1 MHRPNKEKAVS
12 KKTIP
17 VLLVLGLLA
26 QLQAAEKAGPKVF
39 ISVDMEG
46 IWGVVHGDQTSSTGH
61 DYGAARKWMAEDVN
75 AVIEGLLDAGASEIV
90 VNDSHG
96 SMRNILASD
105 LHPKAILISGSP
117 KPLSMM
123 QGIDDSFDACIFIGY
138 HAKAGTASATLD
150 HTISSS
156 TVRSIRINGQE
167 HPELGINA
175 AIAGHYNLPVIML
188 SGDAETC
195 SQAKSILGDEIV
207 TVAVKEATG
216 RYAAKLLPRDE
227 ARSRLRAGANEALLK
242 RAKIVPFRLTA
253 PFQFEL
259 EFHNSG
265 QAEMPS
271 LVPRVKRTGAR
282 SIAFSADDFIA
293 GFKLLR
299 ALIALA
305 ANQ

>member
-1 MHRPNKEKAVS
+1 ML
-12 KKTIP
+12 KKSILMMMI
-17 VLLVLGLLA
+17 VGLLA
-26 QLQAAEKAGPKVF
+26 PLGTAQKAGLRIF

-46 IWGVVHGDQTSSTGH
+46 IWGVVHGDQTSAQGH
-61 DYGAARKWMAEDVN
+61 DYGTARKWMAEDVN

-96 SMRNILASD
+96 SMRNILAGD
-105 LHPKAILISGSP
+105 LHPKATLISGSP

-123 QGIDDSFDACIFIGY
+123 QGIDASFDACIFIGY
-138 HAKAGTASATLD
+138 HARAGTAAATLD
-150 HTISSS
+150 HTISGS
-156 TVRSIRINGQE
+156 TIRSIQINGREQ
-167 HPELGINA
+167 PELGINA
-175 AIAGHYNLPVIML
+175 AIAGYYKVPVIML

-195 SQAKSILGDEIV
+195 SQAKSILGDELT

-227 ARSRLRAGANEALLK
+227 ARSRLKAGAKEALLK
-242 RAKIVPFRLTA
+242 REKIAPFRLSA

-282 SIAFSADDFIA
+282 SVAFSADDFIE
-293 GFKLLR
+293 GFKLMR

-305 ANQ
+305 PYQ